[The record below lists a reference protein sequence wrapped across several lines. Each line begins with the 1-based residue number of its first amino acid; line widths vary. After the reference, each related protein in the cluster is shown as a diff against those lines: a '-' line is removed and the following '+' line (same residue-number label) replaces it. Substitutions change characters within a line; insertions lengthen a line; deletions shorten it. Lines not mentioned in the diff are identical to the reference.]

1 MEVDAQVEWPYGR
14 GVKSE
19 AHTFGPRGWLGL
31 PLFVIAVV
39 VIARTLA
46 AFAAIIQDHLRVRY
60 DYRLELC
67 LVTGQVL
74 FQWLWLWKATWS
86 ARLSYGWI
94 LIAVSSAGAVMLWPM
109 LALGLSALPATAWFF
124 AVVLVMF
131 IMHMWLVMRTR
142 LPTWL
147 CATWVLY
154 RLFILA
160 GVLKLPP

>member
-1 MEVDAQVEWPYGR
+1 VEWPYR
-14 GVKSE
+14 RLVKNE
-19 AHTFGPRGWLGL
+19 ERTFGPRGWLGL
-31 PLFVIAVV
+31 PLFALSVF

-46 AFAAIIQDHLRVRY
+46 AFAAIIHDHLRVHY

-74 FQWLWLWKATWS
+74 FQWLWMWKHTWS

-109 LALGLSALPATAWFF
+109 LALGLSPLPATIWFF
-124 AVVLVMF
+124 GVVLVMF
-131 IMHMWLVMRTR
+131 ILHACLVVRTR

-154 RLFILA
+154 RLFLLA
-160 GVLKLPP
+160 GVLKIPS